1 MQGLLD
7 LFTLLVFML
16 VLVLFFAVRS
26 LNGRRQREQATAQ
39 RLAHL
44 KQLFDSRKPQQAR
57 LAGALGASQDVL
69 RELQQQPFARLP
81 LVGPMLGRIWID
93 LRVLGWH
100 HTLRTRLTLLGLA
113 SLMIAVLLGRDTPS
127 PWLFGSLFALLAFG
141 GIGYLLY
148 SRALA
153 KHLKELKLSLPQ
165 AIDAITRT
173 ARAGVPI
180 SNAFALVAENLT
192 GPLAMEFSLIDN
204 WLRLGVPMRQVMQD
218 STQRVPLN
226 EYRFFA
232 VILIINQE
240 AGGRLGET
248 LDRLATTLRERQELQ
263 LKIQAKTSEARASA
277 KIVGA
282 LVPFSLGY
290 MYLNSPQ
297 DFRFLLNDPTGNT
310 VLFYAFGSVVLGLVI
325 THLMVRRVL

>member
-1 MQGLLD
+1 MDALLD
-7 LFTLLVFML
+7 LFTLLVFAL
-16 VLVLFFAVRS
+16 VLLVFFIARS
-26 LNGRRQREQATAQ
+26 LNGRRRREQDTALRMSQ
-39 RLAHL
+39 L
-44 KQLFDSRKPQQAR
+44 KTLLENRDTTSAKPS
-57 LAGALGASQDVL
+57 GALGDAQDVL
-69 RELQQQPFARLP
+69 RQLENPPLGTLP
-81 LVGPMLGRIWID
+81 LVGPAFARLWLN

-100 HTLRTRLTLLGLA
+100 KTLRMRLTLLVMA
-113 SLMIAVLLGRDTPS
+113 SLMIAVLLGRDTPM
-127 PWLFGSLFALLAFG
+127 PLLFGSLFGLLAFF
-141 GIGYLLY
+141 GIGNLLY
-148 SRALA
+148 RSALA

-180 SNAFALVAENLT
+180 SNAFTLVAENIP
-192 GPLAMEFSLIDN
+192 GPLAVEFALIDN
-204 WLRLGVPMRQVMQD
+204 WLRLGVPLRQVMQD
-218 STQRVPLN
+218 STLRVPLN

-248 LDRLATTLRERQELQ
+248 LDRLSATLRERHELQ

-282 LVPFSLGY
+282 LVPLSLGY
-290 MYLNSPQ
+290 MYLNSPK
-297 DFRFLLNDPTGNT
+297 DFHFLLNDPTGNS
-310 VLFYAFGSVVLGLVI
+310 VLFYAFGSVTLGLLI